1 MFTGDIYI
9 RGKYAT
15 YLKYLS
21 QKTEKNDHK
30 EKVAGIF
37 ERMIDVYMTAAI
49 VGLNFGLRKDDEN
62 TGSDTAKLFA
72 DVVNREQD
80 NLISIFRIVMLV
92 DNSTGLSADEKI
104 KRAFKT
110 PDAPEN
116 MKLFNAYVRGGVE
129 WLYEQF
135 TSGATTKEEYLALA
149 ESIRTIKG
157 IEALSK
163 LTEGKVHVGFRPNQ
177 NLAKQFSILNSF
189 HKRSAS
195 RRKHRHANRVHR
207 PY

>member
-49 VGLNFGLRKDDEN
+49 VGVNYGLRREDEN
-62 TGSDTAKLFA
+62 ASSDTVKIFA

-80 NLISIFRIVMLV
+80 NLVSIFRIVMLV
-92 DNSTGLSADEKI
+92 DNTTGLKADGKI
-104 KRAFKT
+104 DRALNEAKSSQK
-110 PDAPEN
+110 
-116 MKLFNAYVRGGVE
+116 KL
-129 WLYEQF
+129 
-135 TSGATTKEEYLALA
+135 EYLQ
-149 ESIRTIKG
+149 S
-157 IEALSK
+157 
-163 LTEGKVHVGFRPNQ
+163 
-177 NLAKQFSILNSF
+177 LNS
-189 HKRSAS
+189 K
-195 RRKHRHANRVHR
+195 KTKNRFVHH
-207 PY
+207 

>member
-21 QKTEKNDHK
+21 QKTEKNDRK
-30 EKVAGIF
+30 EKVAGVF

-49 VGLNFGLRKDDEN
+49 VGANFGLLRDDEN

-92 DNSTGLSADEKI
+92 DNSTSLSADEKI
-104 KRAFKT
+104 RRAFKT
-110 PDAPEN
+110 PDTPEN
-116 MKLFNAYVRGGVE
+116 MKLFNAYVRGGIE

-135 TSGATTKEEYLALA
+135 TFGATTKEEYLAKIYEIV
-149 ESIRTIKG
+149 ESFNNELLI
-157 IEALSK
+157 
-163 LTEGKVHVGFRPNQ
+163 
-177 NLAKQFSILNSF
+177 
-189 HKRSAS
+189 
-195 RRKHRHANRVHR
+195 
-207 PY
+207 